1 MEIAGANVLVTGAS
15 SGIGAALAEE
25 LARRGA
31 TVGAVARRADRLA
44 EVVERCRVHAPRS
57 TSFVA
62 DLADLDRAVA
72 VGLEAWDALGGL
84 DLVVHNAAIPKRVPV
99 ERITPAEVDETMLV
113 NFTSPVH
120 MTLTLL
126 PLMLER
132 SHGGFLFVSSL
143 GGRIGIY
150 HESAYCASKY
160 ALSGFAEVM
169 AMDLYGSGVTVKLAH
184 PGPIDTEIW
193 SKDENDDANYDG
205 PLIPAPVC
213 AASIADAIAD
223 DGFEYFVPPQFP
235 GGGDIQDMVSGKS
248 ADVTAFVQAMGRM
261 YLGG

>member
-1 MEIAGANVLVTGAS
+1 MDISGAKILVTGAS

-25 LARRGA
+25 LAERGA
-31 TVGAVARRADRLA
+31 TVCAVARRADRLA
-44 EVVERCRVHAPRS
+44 EVAERCRAHTPGS
-57 TSFVA
+57 THLVA
-62 DLADLDRAVA
+62 DLADLGRAEA
-72 VGLEAWDALGGL
+72 VGLEAWDLLDGL

-99 ERITPAEVDETMLV
+99 ARLTAAEVDETMLV
-113 NFTSPVH
+113 NFTSPVR
-120 MTLTLL
+120 MTLALL
-126 PLMLER
+126 PRMLER
-132 SHGGFLFVSSL
+132 ARGGFLFVSSL

-150 HESAYCASKY
+150 HEAAYCASKY

-169 AMDLYGSGVTVKLAH
+169 AMDLYGTGVTVKLAH

-223 DGFEYFVPPQFP
+223 DGFEYFVPPEFP
-235 GGGDIQDMVSGKS
+235 GGGAIQDMVSGKS
-248 ADVTAFVQAMGRM
+248 ANVTAFVQAMGRM
-261 YLGG
+261 YAGG